1 MLKDEKQLN
10 WNHNTNNNFRNNK
23 KVIAILPAYNA
34 EKTLVKTLTDIPHEW
49 VDDII
54 LVDDASQD
62 NTADLAKKLGLK
74 VFIHNK
80 NLGYGGNQKTCY
92 SEALKLGADIMI
104 MIHPDHQYDPRLVPD
119 LLLPLIRGDADAV
132 FGSRMMRPG
141 GARNG
146 NMPYWKYLAN
156 IFLTKI
162 ENLILGLKL
171 TEYHSGF
178 RAYSKKALENINFQ
192 ANSDDF
198 VFDTEIIIQL
208 KIKGFKIQEVPI
220 STRYFKNASMIG
232 FKKSIIYGL
241 SILKNLGQYILF
253 RLKIKNYIKFE

>member
-1 MLKDEKQLN
+1 MSKIAPD
-10 WNHNTNNNFRNNK
+10 K
-23 KVIAILPAYNA
+23 KIIAVLPAYNA
-34 EKTLVKTLTDIPHEW
+34 EKTLYKTLADIPKEW
-49 VDDII
+49 VDEII
-54 LVDDASQD
+54 LVDDCSSDKTYQ
-62 NTADLAKKLGLK
+62 LALKAGLK
-74 VFIHNK
+74 AIKHQK

-92 SEALKLGADIMI
+92 QEALKAGADIVI

-119 LLLPLIRGDADAV
+119 LLLPLIRGDAEAV

-141 GARNG
+141 GALAG
-146 NMPYWKYLAN
+146 GMPYWKYLAN
-156 IFLTKI
+156 IFLTKL

-178 RAYSKKALENINFQ
+178 RAYSKRALEQINFL

-208 KIKGFKIQEVPI
+208 KLKGLKIQEVPI
-220 STRYFKNASMIG
+220 STRYFKEASMIG
-232 FKKSIIYGL
+232 LKKSIIYGL

-253 RLKIKNYIKFE
+253 RLKIKNYDKFN